1 LLWQGVR
8 DTNQFSTARSLL
20 HAGYVAALLWYLIRS
35 GHPVSQIQD
44 LRPVAFP
51 RWKYT
56 PWISVL
62 VTVLV
67 LLMVVISVDGV
78 SLLMLLMIVA
88 AGTIIVVWRGEITLR
103 QVIQGILVAMLAF
116 FAGLPMMK
124 NGFVN
129 ESFGYLFTIL
139 AVPMYIAGGLLLGHT
154 RLGGLQLLTKQYLPA
169 LRSFLLGCLLF
180 VPPGLANAAS
190 GSTAGSDF
198 TWVKAGWMP
207 LSLPWW
213 SGLIEET
220 WFRLL
225 LVGLV
230 YFLLRPAFPK
240 HPAPAV
246 LAAVLFSGVTFGL
259 WHGRTLDTLI
269 TTGLLYGVPFATL
282 FTRRDWEHAVGA
294 HYMVNMIPWV
304 IVFLQN
310 HVLD

>member
-1 LLWQGVR
+1 MAPHEVVLVVLWIITTVSMAVILWQGLR

-35 GHPVSQIQD
+35 GHPVSQLQD
-44 LRPVAFP
+44 LRTVAFP
-51 RWKYT
+51 RWKYAS
-56 PWISVL
+56 WIPVL

-67 LLMVVISVDGV
+67 LLMVVISDDGV
-78 SLLMLLMIVA
+78 SLLMLLMIVV
-88 AGTIIVVWRGEITLR
+88 AGTIIVVWRGEITL
-103 QVIQGILVAMLAF
+103 
-116 FAGLPMMK
+116 
-124 NGFVN
+124 
-129 ESFGYLFTIL
+129 
-139 AVPMYIAGGLLLGHT
+139 

-169 LRSFLLGCLLF
+169 LHSFLLGCLLF
-180 VPPGLANAAS
+180 IPLGLANAAS

-240 HPAPAV
+240 HTAPAV

-259 WHGRTLDTLI
+259 GHDRTLEAFLPRDSC
-269 TTGLLYGVPFATL
+269 GVPFAVL
-282 FTRRDWEHAVGA
+282 FARCDWEHAVGA
-294 HYMVNMIPWV
+294 HPMVNMIPWV
-304 IVFLQN
+304 IVFLQH
-310 HVLD
+310 HVVE